1 VADAEFLSEDHDLK
15 PEEMKSDGDDI
26 DADYGDE
33 QIKEPEAG
41 EDEEPDYGDEVPSDQ
56 LSDHLDDMEQ

>member
-1 VADAEFLSEDHDLK
+1 
-15 PEEMKSDGDDI
+15 MKSDGEDDI

-33 QIKEPEAG
+33 QI
-41 EDEEPDYGDEVPSDQ
+41 EEPAADDDEDGMDYGDEVPSDQ